1 MMLPL
6 DSRNTSKEGQATVP
20 PSSAPWSRGIVS
32 PTPTGFPVRLATL
45 IATFALSFG
54 VVPASGLAAQSAAQ
68 SGAQSAERSA
78 DSTAALETAT
88 ALLRA
93 ISTRDAALARQVML
107 PGAQLVAIGDP
118 AIATARA
125 RTQTDSAFVQMLT
138 DPGPKFLERM
148 WEPTLFLQG
157 SVATI
162 HAAYDFHLDGAFS
175 HCGVD
180 TFTLVKSQGQW
191 RISHIAY
198 TTQRSGCAPSPL
210 GTPKP

>member
-1 MMLPL
+1 M
-6 DSRNTSKEGQATVP
+6 R
-20 PSSAPWSRGIVS
+20 I
-32 PTPTGFPVRLATL
+32 ATL
-45 IATFALSFG
+45 IATFALSFR
-54 VVPASGLAAQSAAQ
+54 VVPIPSMAAQGSSGSAA
-68 SGAQSAERSA
+68 RRA
-78 DSTAALETAT
+78 DSTAALETAN

-107 PGAQLVAIGDP
+107 PGAQLVANSDP
-118 AIATARA
+118 ASATVRA
-125 RTQTDSAFVQMLT
+125 RTQNDSAFVQMLV
-138 DPGPKFLERM
+138 DPGPTFLERM

-162 HAAYDFHLDGAFS
+162 HAAYDFHIDGAFS